1 MKRIELRGVIVSGNY
16 DGDWADQYIQRGI
29 FTPESRVR
37 KAFAEA
43 DDDVELYVNS
53 QGGSVFAGNEIVNVI
68 QAFRATGRKVEI
80 TVGALAAS
88 MAAIIVANADASNV
102 KVHQNSRIMFHG
114 ALMLTE
120 GGAGAHE
127 DSASLLAS
135 FNQQVIDKL
144 TGKNPD
150 MADEIKGWFEEG
162 RAGWLSAH
170 QAVDMGIA
178 GSIIGEDAD
187 AAPKVSEEAAQAMLD
202 NGGMDIAAFDFDAA
216 TPDAEAGD
224 THEEPHNVAS
234 FVPLAEYEVLKAR
247 YAGMQSA
254 KDKEIA
260 ALKDDLAKAEDRFT
274 GEKIAAEKLIDDLT
288 AEQAKLK
295 ADLEAVK
302 TDLSAAQSESEK
314 ALADLAAE
322 GERRKTAEARH
333 AALVGGVLRA
343 EDGESDNLTWP
354 DVSQRLGY
362 AEAKKRYPDLYAQ
375 YGEQVKSKGKTK

>member
-43 DDDVELYVNS
+43 DDDVELYINS
-53 QGGSVFAGNEIVNVI
+53 QGGSVLAGNEIVNVI
-68 QAFRATGRKVEI
+68 REFRATGRKVEI

-88 MAAIIVANADASNV
+88 MAAIIVSNSDASDV

-135 FNQQVIDKL
+135 INQQVIDKL

-162 RAGWLSAH
+162 RAGWLSAQ

-187 AAPKVSEEAAQAMLD
+187 AAPKVSKDAAKAMLD
-202 NGGMDIAAFDFDAA
+202 NGGMDIAAFDFE
-216 TPDAEAGD
+216 PPKAEAGD
-224 THEEPHNVAS
+224 KGTVDIAI
-234 FVPLAEYEVLKAR
+234 VPLAEYETLKAR
-247 YAGMQSA
+247 LAGMQSA

-274 GEKIAAEKLIDDLT
+274 GEKIAAEKMIDDLK

-302 TDLSAAQSESEK
+302 TELSTAKSESEK
-314 ALADLAAE
+314 AIADLAAE
-322 GERRKTAEARH
+322 CERRKTAEARH

-343 EDGESDNLTWP
+343 EDGEADNLTWP
-354 DVSQRLGY
+354 AVSQRLGY
-362 AEAKKRYPDLYAQ
+362 AEAKKRYPELYAQ

>member
-1 MKRIELRGVIVSGNY
+1 MKRIEIRGVIVSGNY

-43 DDDVELYVNS
+43 DDDVELYINS
-53 QGGSVFAGNEIVNVI
+53 QGGSIFAGNEIVNVI

-88 MAAIIVANADASNV
+88 MAAIIVANADASDV

-114 ALMLTE
+114 ARMLTE
-120 GGAGAHE
+120 GGAGSHE

-135 FNQQVIDKL
+135 INQHVIDKL
-144 TGKNPD
+144 TGKKPD
-150 MADEIKGWFEEG
+150 MSDEIKGWFEEG
-162 RAGWLSAH
+162 RTGWLSAQ

-178 GSIIGEDAD
+178 GSIIGKDSD
-187 AAPKVSEEAAQAMLD
+187 PAPKVSKEAAQAMLD
-202 NGGMDIAAFDFDAA
+202 NGGIDIAAFDFE
-216 TPDAEAGD
+216 PPKAEAGYTATED
-224 THEEPHNVAS
+224 IATNGA
-234 FVPLAEYEVLKAR
+234 FVTLAEYETLKAR
-247 YAGMQSA
+247 LSGLQSA

-260 ALKDDLAKAEDRFT
+260 ALKDDLAKAEDRST
-274 GEKIAAEKLIDDLT
+274 GEKIAAEKLIDDLK

-295 ADLEAVK
+295 AELEAVK
-302 TDLSAAQSESEK
+302 TDLSAAKSESEK

-322 GERRKTAEARH
+322 GERRKMAEARH
-333 AALVGGVLRA
+333 AALVGGVLRV
-343 EDGESDNLTWP
+343 DGESDNLTWP

>member
-1 MKRIELRGVIVSGNY
+1 MKRIEIRGVIVSGNY

-43 DDDVELYVNS
+43 DDDVELYINS
-53 QGGSVFAGNEIVNVI
+53 QGGSIFAGNEIVNVI

-88 MAAIIVANADASNV
+88 MAAIIVANADASDV

-135 FNQQVIDKL
+135 INQQVIDKL

-150 MADEIKGWFEEG
+150 MADEITGWFEEG
-162 RAGWLSAH
+162 RAGWLSAQ

-187 AAPKVSEEAAQAMLD
+187 AAPKVSKEAAQAMLD
-202 NGGMDIAAFDFDAA
+202 NGGIDIAAFDFE
-216 TPDAEAGD
+216 PPKAEAGY
-224 THEEPHNVAS
+224 TEPEGIEETNGA
-234 FVPLAEYEVLKAR
+234 FVTLAEYETLKAR
-247 YAGMQSA
+247 LSGLQSA

-260 ALKDDLAKAEDRFT
+260 ALKDDLAKAEERFA
-274 GEKIAAEKLIDDLT
+274 GEKIAAEKLIDDLK

-295 ADLEAVK
+295 AELEAVK
-302 TDLSAAQSESEK
+302 TDLSAAKSESEK

-333 AALVGGVLRA
+333 AALVGGVLRV
-343 EDGESDNLTWP
+343 DGESDNLTWP

-362 AEAKKRYPDLYAQ
+362 AEAKKRHPDLYAQ
-375 YGEQVKSKGKTK
+375 YSEQMKSKGKTK

>member
-1 MKRIELRGVIVSGNY
+1 MKRIEIRGVIVSGNY
-16 DGDWADQYIQRGI
+16 DGEWADQYIQRGI

-43 DDDVELYVNS
+43 DDDVELYINS
-53 QGGSVFAGNEIVNVI
+53 QGGSIFAGNEIVNVI

-88 MAAIIVANADASNV
+88 MAAIIVTNADASDV

-135 FNQQVIDKL
+135 INQQVIDKL

-162 RAGWLSAH
+162 RAGWLSAQ

-187 AAPKVSEEAAQAMLD
+187 AAPKVSKEAAQAMMD
-202 NGGMDIAAFDFDAA
+202 NGGIDIAAFDFEPPKADAA
-216 TPDAEAGD
+216 ATEDAAPTG
-224 THEEPHNVAS
+224 A
-234 FVPLAEYEVLKAR
+234 FVPLAEYETLKAR
-247 YAGMQSA
+247 LSGLQSA

-274 GEKIAAEKLIDDLT
+274 GEKIAAEKLIDDLK

-295 ADLEAVK
+295 AELEAVK
-302 TDLSAAQSESEK
+302 TDLSAAKSESEK

-322 GERRKTAEARH
+322 VERRKTAEARH
-333 AALVGGVLRA
+333 AALVGGVLRV
-343 EDGESDNLTWP
+343 DGESDNLTWP

>member
-1 MKRIELRGVIVSGNY
+1 MKRIEIRGVIVSGNC
-16 DGDWADQYIQRGI
+16 DGEWADQYIQRGI

-43 DDDVELYVNS
+43 DDDVELYINS
-53 QGGSVFAGNEIVNVI
+53 QGGSVFSGNEIINVI
-68 QAFRATGRKVEI
+68 QEFRATGRKVEI

-88 MAAIIVANADASNV
+88 MAAIIVSNSDASDV
-102 KVHQNSRIMFHG
+102 KVHRNSRIMFHG
-114 ALMLTE
+114 AWMLTE

-127 DSASLLAS
+127 DTAALLAS
-135 FNQQVIDKL
+135 INQQFIDKL

-150 MADEIKGWFEEG
+150 MSDEIKGWFEDG
-162 RAGWLSAH
+162 RAGWLSAQ

-178 GSIIGEDAD
+178 GSIIGEDPNP
-187 AAPKVSEEAAQAMLD
+187 APKFSKEAAQAMLD
-202 NGGMDIAAFDFDAA
+202 NVGMDIAAFEFY
-216 TPDAEAGD
+216 PPKAEAGY
-224 THEEPHNVAS
+224 TGTEETNGA
-234 FVPLAEYEVLKAR
+234 FVPLEEYETLKAR
-247 YAGMQSA
+247 LAGMQSA

-288 AEQAKLK
+288 VEQAQLK

-302 TDLSAAQSESEK
+302 TELSAAKSESEK
-314 ALADLAAE
+314 AIDDLAAE
-322 GERRKTAEARH
+322 CERRKKAEARH

-362 AEAKKRYPDLYAQ
+362 AEAKKRYPELYAQ

>member
-16 DGDWADQYIQRGI
+16 DGEWADQYIQRGI

-43 DDDVELYVNS
+43 DDDVELYINS

-68 QAFRATGRKVEI
+68 HAFRATGRKVEI

-88 MAAIIVANADASNV
+88 MAAIIVANSDASDV

-135 FNQQVIDKL
+135 INQQVIDKL

-150 MADEIKGWFEEG
+150 MSDEIKGWFEEG
-162 RAGWLSAH
+162 RAGWLSAQ

-187 AAPKVSEEAAQAMLD
+187 AAPKVSKDAAQAMLE
-202 NGGMDIAAFDFDAA
+202 NGGMDIAAFDFE
-216 TPDAEAGD
+216 PPKAEAGY
-224 THEEPHNVAS
+224 TGTEETNGA
-234 FVPLAEYEVLKAR
+234 FVPLAEYETLKAR
-247 YAGMQSA
+247 LSGLQSA

-274 GEKIAAEKLIDDLT
+274 GEKIAAEKMIDDLKV
-288 AEQAKLK
+288 EQAKLK

-302 TDLSAAQSESEK
+302 TELSAAKSESEK
-314 ALADLAAE
+314 AIDDLAAE
-322 GERRKTAEARH
+322 CERRKTAEARH

-354 DVSQRLGY
+354 AVSQRLGY
-362 AEAKKRYPDLYAQ
+362 AEAKKRYPELYAQ

>member
-16 DGDWADQYIQRGI
+16 DGEWAQGYIERGI

-37 KAFAEA
+37 KALAEA
-43 DDDVELYVNS
+43 NEDVELYINS
-53 QGGSVFAGNEIVNVI
+53 QGGSVLAGYEIANALT
-68 QAFRATGRKVEI
+68 AFESTGKQLRV

-88 MAAIIVANADASNV
+88 MAAVIVSGVKAENV
-102 KVHQNSRIMFHG
+102 SVHQNSRIMFHG
-114 ALMLTE
+114 AYGLTE
-120 GGAGAHE
+120 GGSGAHE
-127 DSASLLAS
+127 DAAVLLAS
-135 FNQQVIDKL
+135 INQQVIENL
-144 TGKNPD
+144 SARNPD
-150 MADEIKGWFEEG
+150 MADEIEGWFEEG
-162 RAGWLSAH
+162 RAGWLTAK

-178 GSIIGEDAD
+178 GSIIGVDAEAGAKISSD
-187 AAPKVSEEAAQAMLD
+187 AAQKILENGIDVAAY
-202 NGGMDIAAFDFDAA
+202 DFDAA

-260 ALKDDLAKAEDRFT
+260 ALKSEYGARESEHIAAMSAAQKKIDELTAQTEAYKSEIAKAEADV
-274 GEKIAAEKLIDDLT
+274 IAAK
-288 AEQAKLK
+288 
-295 ADLEAVK
+295 
-302 TDLSAAQSESEK
+302 SESEK

-333 AALVGGVLRA
+333 AALVGGVLLQ
-343 EDGESDNLTWP
+343 DGGDADNLTWP

-375 YGEQVKSKGKTK
+375 YGEQMKSKGKTK

>member
-178 GSIIGEDAD
+178 GSIIGEDAG

-260 ALKDDLAKAEDRFT
+260 ALKSEYGARESEHIAAMSAAQKKIEEFTAQTESYKSEIAKAEADV
-274 GEKIAAEKLIDDLT
+274 IAAK
-288 AEQAKLK
+288 
-295 ADLEAVK
+295 
-302 TDLSAAQSESEK
+302 SESEK

-343 EDGESDNLTWP
+343 EDGEADNLTWP

-362 AEAKKRYPDLYAQ
+362 AEAKKRYPELYAQ

>member
-1 MKRIELRGVIVSGNY
+1 MKRIEIRGVIVSGNY

-43 DDDVELYVNS
+43 DDDVELYINS
-53 QGGSVFAGNEIVNVI
+53 QGGSIFAGNEIVNVI

-88 MAAIIVANADASNV
+88 MAAIIVSNADASDV

-135 FNQQVIDKL
+135 INQQVIDKL

-162 RAGWLSAH
+162 RAGWLSAQ

-187 AAPKVSEEAAQAMLD
+187 AAPKVSKEAAQAMLD
-202 NGGMDIAAFDFDAA
+202 NGGIDIAAFDFE
-216 TPDAEAGD
+216 PPKAEAGD
-224 THEEPHNVAS
+224 TETEDMSTNGA
-234 FVPLAEYEVLKAR
+234 FVPLAEYETLKAR
-247 YAGMQSA
+247 LSGLQSA

-260 ALKDDLAKAEDRFT
+260 ALKDDLAKAEYRFA
-274 GEKIAAEKLIDDLT
+274 GEKIAAEKLIDDLK

-302 TDLSAAQSESEK
+302 TELSAAKSESEK
-314 ALADLAAE
+314 AVADLAAE
-322 GERRKTAEARH
+322 CERRKTAEARH

-343 EDGESDNLTWP
+343 EDGEAENLTWP

-362 AEAKKRYPDLYAQ
+362 AEAKKRYPELYAQ

>member
-1 MKRIELRGVIVSGNY
+1 MKRIEIRGVIVSGNY

-43 DDDVELYVNS
+43 DDDVELYINS
-53 QGGSVFAGNEIVNVI
+53 QGGSIFAGNEIINVI

-88 MAAIIVANADASNV
+88 MAAIIVTNADASDV

-114 ALMLTE
+114 AHMFTE

-135 FNQQVIDKL
+135 INQQVIDKL
-144 TGKNPD
+144 TGRNPD
-150 MADEIKGWFEEG
+150 MADEITGWFEEG
-162 RAGWLSAH
+162 RAGWLSAQ

-187 AAPKVSEEAAQAMLD
+187 AAPKVSKEAAQAMLD
-202 NGGMDIAAFDFDAA
+202 NGGIDIAAFDFEPPK
-216 TPDAEAGD
+216 TEAGYTGTED
-224 THEEPHNVAS
+224 IEETNGA
-234 FVPLAEYEVLKAR
+234 FVPLTEYETLKAR
-247 YAGMQSA
+247 LSGLQSA

-260 ALKDDLAKAEDRFT
+260 ALKDDLAKAEERFT
-274 GEKIAAEKLIDDLT
+274 GEKIAAEKLIDDLK
-288 AEQAKLK
+288 AEQTKLK
-295 ADLEAVK
+295 AELDAVK
-302 TDLSAAQSESEK
+302 TDLSAAKSESEK

-322 GERRKTAEARH
+322 VERRKTAEARH
-333 AALVGGVLRA
+333 AALVGGVLRV
-343 EDGESDNLTWP
+343 DGESDNLTWP

>member
-1 MKRIELRGVIVSGNY
+1 MKRIEIRGVIVSGNY

-43 DDDVELYVNS
+43 DDDVELYINS
-53 QGGSVFAGNEIVNVI
+53 QGGSIFAGNEIVNVI

-88 MAAIIVANADASNV
+88 MAAIIVANADASDV

-135 FNQQVIDKL
+135 INQQVIDKL

-150 MADEIKGWFEEG
+150 MADEITGWFEEG
-162 RAGWLSAH
+162 RAGWLSAQ

-187 AAPKVSEEAAQAMLD
+187 AAPKVSKEAAQAMLD
-202 NGGMDIAAFDFDAA
+202 NGGIDIAAFDFE
-216 TPDAEAGD
+216 PPKAEAGY
-224 THEEPHNVAS
+224 TETEGIEETNGA
-234 FVPLAEYEVLKAR
+234 FVPLAEYETLKAR
-247 YAGMQSA
+247 LSGLQSA

-260 ALKDDLAKAEDRFT
+260 ALKDDLAKAEERFA
-274 GEKIAAEKLIDDLT
+274 GEKIAAEKLIDDLK

-295 ADLEAVK
+295 AELEAVK
-302 TDLSAAQSESEK
+302 TDLSAAKSESEK

-322 GERRKTAEARH
+322 CERRKTAEARH

-343 EDGESDNLTWP
+343 EDGEADNLTWP

-362 AEAKKRYPDLYAQ
+362 AEAKKRYPELYSQ

>member
-1 MKRIELRGVIVSGNY
+1 MKRIEIRGVIVSGNY

-43 DDDVELYVNS
+43 DDDVELYINS
-53 QGGSVFAGNEIVNVI
+53 QGGSIFAGNEIINVI
-68 QAFRATGRKVEI
+68 QEFRATGRKVEI

-88 MAAIIVANADASNV
+88 MAAIIVSNSDASDV

-135 FNQQVIDKL
+135 INQQVIDKL

-150 MADEIKGWFEEG
+150 MSDEIKGWFEEG
-162 RAGWLSAH
+162 RAGWLSAQ

-178 GSIIGEDAD
+178 GAIIGEDAD
-187 AAPKVSEEAAQAMLD
+187 AAPKVSKEAAQAMLD
-202 NGGMDIAAFDFDAA
+202 NGGIDIAAFDFE
-216 TPDAEAGD
+216 PPKAEAGY
-224 THEEPHNVAS
+224 TETEETNGA
-234 FVPLAEYEVLKAR
+234 FVPLAEYETLKAR
-247 YAGMQSA
+247 LAGMQSA

-274 GEKIAAEKLIDDLT
+274 GEKIAAEKLIDDLK

-302 TDLSAAQSESEK
+302 TDLSAAKSESEK
-314 ALADLAAE
+314 AIADLAAE
-322 GERRKTAEARH
+322 RERRKTAEARH

-343 EDGESDNLTWP
+343 EDGEPDNLTWP

-375 YGEQVKSKGKTK
+375 YGEQMKSKGKTR

>member
-1 MKRIELRGVIVSGNY
+1 MKRIEIRGVIVSGNY

-43 DDDVELYVNS
+43 DDDVELYINS
-53 QGGSVFAGNEIVNVI
+53 QGGSIFAGNEIVNVI

-88 MAAIIVANADASNV
+88 MAAIIVSNSDASDV

-114 ALMLTE
+114 AHMFTE

-135 FNQQVIDKL
+135 INQQVIDKL
-144 TGKNPD
+144 TGRNPD
-150 MADEIKGWFEEG
+150 MADEITGWFEEG
-162 RAGWLSAH
+162 RAGWLSAQ

-187 AAPKVSEEAAQAMLD
+187 AAPKVSKEAAQAMLD
-202 NGGMDIAAFDFDAA
+202 NGGIDIAAFDFE
-216 TPDAEAGD
+216 PPKAEAG
-224 THEEPHNVAS
+224 A
-234 FVPLAEYEVLKAR
+234 FVTLAEYETLKAR
-247 YAGMQSA
+247 LSGLQSA

-260 ALKDDLAKAEDRFT
+260 ALKDDLAKAEERFT
-274 GEKIAAEKLIDDLT
+274 GEKIAAEKLIDDLK

-295 ADLEAVK
+295 AELDAVK

-322 GERRKTAEARH
+322 VERRKTAEARH
-333 AALVGGVLRA
+333 AALVGGVLRV
-343 EDGESDNLTWP
+343 DGESDNLTWP

-362 AEAKKRYPDLYAQ
+362 AEAKKRHPDLYAQ
-375 YGEQVKSKGKTK
+375 YSEQMKSKGKTK

>member
-1 MKRIELRGVIVSGNY
+1 MKRIEIRGVIVSGNY

-37 KAFAEA
+37 KAFADA
-43 DDDVELYVNS
+43 DDDVELYINS
-53 QGGSVFAGNEIVNVI
+53 QGGSIFAGNEIVNVI

-88 MAAIIVANADASNV
+88 MAAIIVSNSDASDV

-135 FNQQVIDKL
+135 INQQVIDKL

-150 MADEIKGWFEEG
+150 MADEITGWFEEG
-162 RAGWLSAH
+162 RAGWLSAQ

-178 GSIIGEDAD
+178 GSIIGEDAG
-187 AAPKVSEEAAQAMLD
+187 AAPKVSKEAAQAMMD
-202 NGGMDIAAFDFDAA
+202 NGGIDIAAFDFEPPKADAGYTA
-216 TPDAEAGD
+216 TEGI
-224 THEEPHNVAS
+224 EETNGA
-234 FVPLAEYEVLKAR
+234 FVPLAEYETLKAR
-247 YAGMQSA
+247 LSGLQSA

-274 GEKIAAEKLIDDLT
+274 GEKIAAEKLIDDLK
-288 AEQAKLK
+288 AKQAKLK
-295 ADLEAVK
+295 AELDAVK
-302 TDLSAAQSESEK
+302 TDLSAAKSESEK
-314 ALADLAAE
+314 AIADLAAE
-322 GERRKTAEARH
+322 CERRKTAEARH

-362 AEAKKRYPDLYAQ
+362 AEAKKRYPELYAQ

>member
-1 MKRIELRGVIVSGNY
+1 
-16 DGDWADQYIQRGI
+16 
-29 FTPESRVR
+29 
-37 KAFAEA
+37 
-43 DDDVELYVNS
+43 
-53 QGGSVFAGNEIVNVI
+53 
-68 QAFRATGRKVEI
+68 
-80 TVGALAAS
+80 

-178 GSIIGEDAD
+178 GSIIGEDAG

-343 EDGESDNLTWP
+343 EDGEADNLTWP